1 MFKTLRNAWSI
12 PDLRR
17 KLLFT
22 FLIIIIY
29 RIGGAIPVPYI
40 DNAALKAWADTATS
54 SGNFFSYL
62 NVLSGGTFANAT
74 ILALSIS
81 PYINAQIIIQLLTY
95 ALPPLEKL
103 AKEGMEGRKKLNKI
117 NKYTALAIAVFQS
130 WAYYLTLKKAGALVY
145 CAATGYGQWA
155 KSKIFSEIIIIAC
168 FTAGA
173 SLIIWLGDRINEKGI
188 GNGISMILFAGI
200 VARGPQAVVSLVAYM
215 LTGEVK
221 YMIMVPLILVF
232 FIAMIA
238 FIVYM
243 NNAERRV
250 HIQYAKRVV
259 GNKMYGGQS
268 SYIPIKI
275 CMSGVLPI
283 IFAMSFMSIPQTIE
297 MFVADPG
304 PGQKGIKWFYHGML
318 TIFNNKHPVYAVLY
332 FLLIIG
338 FNYFYVS
345 MQYNPLEIANNLR
358 QNNGAIQ
365 GIRPGKPTSDFLQ
378 RVISKITLVGAF
390 FLGIIA
396 IIPIFFTWITGMQLA
411 IGGTSILI
419 VVSVALETVRTME
432 SQMMMRHHKGF
443 LE

>member
-12 PDLRR
+12 PELRR
-17 KLLFT
+17 KLLYT

-40 DNAALKAWADTATS
+40 DAAALKSWSESVTS

-62 NVLSGGTFANAT
+62 NVLSGGNFSKAT
-74 ILALSIS
+74 ILALSIG

-95 ALPPLEKL
+95 ALPPLERL

-117 NKYTALAIAVFQS
+117 NKYVALGISIFQS

-145 CAATGYGQWA
+145 NSGFD
-155 KSKIFSEIIIIAC
+155 KVFSEIVIIGC

-188 GNGISMILFAGI
+188 GNGVSMILFAGI
-200 VARGPQAVVSLVAYM
+200 VARGPQAVLGLIAYM
-215 LTGEVK
+215 ASGEVK
-221 YMIMVPLILVF
+221 YIIMVPLILVF

-238 FIVYM
+238 FIVFM
-243 NNAERRV
+243 NNAERRI

-259 GNKMYGGQS
+259 GNRMYGGQS
-268 SYIPIKI
+268 SYLPIKI
-275 CMSGVLPI
+275 CMSGVMPI
-283 IFAMSFMSIPQTIE
+283 IFAMSFMSIPSTLE
-297 MFVADPG
+297 MFIADPG
-304 PGQKGIKWFYHGML
+304 PGQSGLKWFYHGL
-318 TIFNNKHPVYAVLY
+318 LHIFQYTHPFYAILY

-345 MQYNPLEIANNLR
+345 MQYNPVEIANNLR

-365 GIRPGKPTSDFLQ
+365 GIRPGRPTSDFLK

-390 FLGIIA
+390 FLGLIA
-396 IIPIFFTWITGMQLA
+396 IIPIFFAKFTGMQLA